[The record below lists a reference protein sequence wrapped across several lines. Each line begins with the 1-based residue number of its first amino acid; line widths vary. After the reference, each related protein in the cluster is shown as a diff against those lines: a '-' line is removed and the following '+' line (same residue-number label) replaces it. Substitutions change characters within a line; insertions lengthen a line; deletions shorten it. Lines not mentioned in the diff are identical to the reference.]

1 MNVNN
6 DGFFNAVLGQG
17 MLRRD
22 PFSAY
27 RFRSSRMLTDQECAS
42 LFTYNGIAQKI
53 VTAPA
58 DEAVKR
64 GFTLRDGDA
73 ELPESRAVQSVFED
87 LDGESCFSQALVWH
101 RLYGGGAILIVA
113 ADGADDLSEPLHENQ
128 LKSIE
133 KLCVYEAP
141 DIQTSSAFMYG
152 DPADPK
158 YGQPEFYN
166 ITGLYG
172 GVFTVHE
179 SRLLLFR
186 GDPIPAEERRMRNYW
201 GAKIYERLYDDLTR
215 YDASLALGLM
225 ALSRL
230 SQGILKLDGLAG
242 KLAYEGGE
250 VEVQKRMQLIDM
262 CRHMMNT
269 IALDTTDD
277 YDQKN
282 LSLGGVKDLLEE
294 FQVALSA
301 VTEIPVTV
309 LFGRSPGGLNSTG
322 KADFESFYNLV
333 QRIQRS
339 TLRPQLSRLID
350 LIGKCKDYRIRLP
363 ETYTLAFEPLWS
375 PTEKEQAETKN
386 TLAQAEKNRAD
397 ARIALTKAGALDVS
411 ELRDKLEEEGEYK
424 LDRSLDKDAGG
435 VAE

>member
-1 MNVNN
+1 MIVLKPQPGPQEKFLSSSADITIYGGAAGGGKTYALLLEPLRYIDNP
-6 DGFFNAVLGQG
+6 GFGAVIFRRQATQIMAEGGLFDNAVEMYTPIGATIKQTPQPTAIFPSGAKVSFRHLGSDKEVHAWQG
-17 MLRRD
+17 SQICLICYDELTHFTEHQFFYMLSRN
-22 PFSAY
+22 
-27 RFRSSRMLTDQECAS
+27 RSTCGVRPYIRATCNPDADSWVADFISWWIGPDGYAIKERS
-42 LFTYNGIAQKI
+42 GKI
-53 VTAPA
+53 RYFARIDGEIIWA
-58 DEAVKR
+58 DTREELSDKFGNEAVKSVS
-64 GFTLRDGDA
+64 FIASSIFDNKALLEINPDYIA
-73 ELPESRAVQSVFED
+73 SLNALPMVERE
-87 LDGESCFSQALVWH
+87 
-101 RLYGGGAILIVA
+101 RL
-113 ADGADDLSEPLHENQ
+113 
-128 LKSIE
+128 LKGNWKIR
-133 KLCVYEAP
+133 
-141 DIQTSSAFMYG
+141 
-152 DPADPK
+152 PA
-158 YGQPEFYN
+158 G
-166 ITGLYG
+166 GLY
-172 GVFTVHE
+172 FKPE
-179 SRLLLFR
+179 Q
-186 GDPIPAEERRMRNYW
+186 
-201 GAKIYERLYDDLTR
+201 TR
-215 YDASLALGLM
+215 
-225 ALSRL
+225 
-230 SQGILKLDGLAG
+230 IVK
-242 KLAYEGGE
+242 
-250 VEVQKRMQLIDM
+250 
-262 CRHMMNT
+262 
-269 IALDTTDD
+269 

-333 QRIQRS
+333 QRIQRR

-435 VAE
+435 AAE